1 MAVSWFLLSLHQYL
15 LPLQASVTKILS
27 FECVGQSWRKLICG
41 FFFSGFLS
49 PWPSFFFFPWFH
61 FCLLQKVH
69 CYSAAELSSSSFLV
83 IPEKGTTLFHPHL
96 AHGHFSHQH
105 KCWLQSLH
113 YRLCPFSTTP
123 VLLSTVRSWP
133 WHISVPNL
141 LLWAVWDPYL
151 HPPLLPVQANT
162 FPGAAR
168 QCPTLLGPTALL
180 CCLEVLLVTQSCMHW
195 GYRPTQCVITFHW
208 PLLSCIQALPS
219 VSHWEWVVI
228 SPGWGLPYSFFS
240 VYIKYVT
247 QGSWSKDRAFKHCVC
262 INNYPSLHK
271 VMRMPICSPAPYLH
285 GKCSLSEYRELG
297 CAPISA
303 FRDHLSILSVSR
315 PTELT
320 VKPHEQCVCGI
331 NCPGNTIH

>member
-1 MAVSWFLLSLHQYL
+1 MVTSAISTNVGCNLCTTG
-15 LPLQASVTKILS
+15 SVPS
-27 FECVGQSWRKLICG
+27 PPPQ
-41 FFFSGFLS
+41 FSS
-49 PWPSFFFFPWFH
+49 PQWDP
-61 FCLLQKVH
+61 
-69 CYSAAELSSSSFLV
+69 
-83 IPEKGTTLFHPHL
+83 G
-96 AHGHFSHQH
+96 HGIF
-105 KCWLQSLH
+105 
-113 YRLCPFSTTP
+113 LCPTSCSGQCETLISIP
-123 VLLSTVRSWP
+123 PCYLSKQT
-133 WHISVPNL
+133 L
-141 LLWAVWDPYL
+141 
-151 HPPLLPVQANT
+151 

-168 QCPTLLGPTALL
+168 QCPTLLGSTALL